1 MCERTN
7 WAFSAFLCGTS
18 SVSCLTAKKE
28 KAEAAD
34 VPHLVCF
41 RHVYQLWGISQN
53 TACRKEV
60 SVCTRGSRAKFCLP
74 IIRMRWLAVL
84 VVLTSSL
91 ACVSDV
97 GRLWNRR
104 LSFQLWG
111 PAMTSVEV
119 ASDVGMFTN
128 RYSLGSSVHMKSI
141 YAIFNH
147 YNWIV

>member
-1 MCERTN
+1 M
-7 WAFSAFLCGTS
+7 
-18 SVSCLTAKKE
+18 
-28 KAEAAD
+28 
-34 VPHLVCF
+34 
-41 RHVYQLWGISQN
+41 
-53 TACRKEV
+53 
-60 SVCTRGSRAKFCLP
+60 
-74 IIRMRWLAVL
+74 L

-111 PAMTSVEV
+111 PAMTSIEV

-147 YNWIV
+147 YN